1 MDELSENLSAISF
14 SFAISRVSSSSEDLV
29 QASGR
34 CSDAAALSEV
44 QEREREGGELNPCV
58 CHFMVTQIGRK
69 TASNIQPDK
78 VTLSVQGLK
87 KIIQYNLERILHW
100 VGL

>member
-44 QEREREGGELNPCV
+44 QERERERGG
-58 CHFMVTQIGRK
+58 GG
-69 TASNIQPDK
+69 S
-78 VTLSVQGLK
+78 
-87 KIIQYNLERILHW
+87 
-100 VGL
+100 